1 MQPPPLHRAYRY
13 VELPAVSVGRNVL
26 VALVPALVLV
36 MFARQI
42 LVAHAQ
48 LVMALLDWIGVPV
61 RTHASAL
68 GNIAFNLPALD
79 SPVPDPIL
87 SVALAI
93 VGAVIAAVAL
103 LSRSRITPGR
113 VLVGIVALICATSGF
128 FFSFAPQRFPYFAED
143 FAGAWC
149 RAEFIVWIVIPILF
163 AVTLS
168 SLPLSAGTTLMFSV
182 ETVLYAMWFS
192 AVRLTLLLVLFH
204 AGGLIWMAPAYFACG
219 FLIDFLY
226 IVAYYS
232 LAVARASRSLSRNR
246 DPWRW

>member
-1 MQPPPLHRAYRY
+1 MQPPPFHRAYRY

-26 VALVPALVLV
+26 FALAPALLLV
-36 MFARQI
+36 TFARQI
-42 LVAHAQ
+42 IGAHAR
-48 LVMALLDWIGVPV
+48 LVTALLAWVGVPV
-61 RTHASAL
+61 RTRAAAL
-68 GNIAFNLPALD
+68 GSITFNLPVLDSAVPAALD
-79 SPVPDPIL
+79 SAIL
-87 SVALAI
+87 AVAG
-93 VGAVIAAVAL
+93 VVIAAVAL
-103 LSRSRITPGR
+103 LSGSRITPAK
-113 VLVGIVALICATSGF
+113 VLIGIVALICATSGF
-128 FFSFAPQRFPYFAED
+128 FFWFFPQRFPYSAAD

-149 RAEFIVWIVIPILF
+149 RAEFIVWMVIPLLF

-168 SLPLSAGTTLMFSV
+168 SLPLSAAATLMFSV
-182 ETVLYAMWFS
+182 ETVLYAIWFS
-192 AVRLTLLLVLFH
+192 AVRLTVLLVLFN